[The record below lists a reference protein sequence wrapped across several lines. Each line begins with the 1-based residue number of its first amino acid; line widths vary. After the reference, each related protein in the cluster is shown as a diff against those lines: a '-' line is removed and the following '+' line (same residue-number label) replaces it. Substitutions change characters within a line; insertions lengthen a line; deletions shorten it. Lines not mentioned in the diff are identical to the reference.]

1 MEDIMTHLSKKKKYY
16 QVFQLSELITL
27 TTDLISQILG
37 KYTNLFVQA
46 KYSLKTEAAH

>member
-1 MEDIMTHLSKKKKYY
+1 MEDIMTHLSKKKYY